1 MMLELPPVFIYYYY
15 LFHAWL
21 GLWQTRGCEAP
32 LFPFA
37 KLQVC
42 SLLCAYNLISEGLN
56 IWLRHGRP
64 TDVPHW
70 PMAFIEWPGLFMV
83 LWGTSCHY
91 PCHSYRM
98 MIMSLRS
105 FFSAVSAWISSTRVD
120 KSR

>member
-15 LFHAWL
+15 LFHARL

-64 TDVPHW
+64 TDVPH
-70 PMAFIEWPGLFMV
+70 
-83 LWGTSCHY
+83 
-91 PCHSYRM
+91 
-98 MIMSLRS
+98 
-105 FFSAVSAWISSTRVD
+105 
-120 KSR
+120 